1 MNALAP
7 DPMNCTPMQI
17 KKKPMSLLKT
27 AMPEGPIRVA
37 QNSLERSVTHAMMLV
52 TRTVSY
58 THLTLPTNVVSRKV
72 SAMEANSGASAIF
85 VE

>member
-1 MNALAP
+1 
-7 DPMNCTPMQI
+7 MNCTPMQI

-27 AMPEGPIRVA
+27 AMPEGPMRVA
-37 QNSLERSVTHAMMLV
+37 QNSLERSVTQAMMLV
-52 TRTVSY
+52 TRMA
-58 THLTLPTNVVSRKV
+58 NVVSRKV